1 MQGVKLNQM
10 RQSLVSKITTA
21 LTGLTE
27 IEAPESMVDSDLN
40 QRVQNTMQQ
49 FQAQGIDFAQWM
61 QATGQEP
68 EQFIESMRGQSEDA
82 VKSDL
87 ALRAVAVAEAF
98 EVEDHELEG
107 EYARMAMQYGQKAKE
122 IRRAYEQNDAVP
134 ELLAQIK
141 KNKALDWLVHN
152 VNFVDED
159 GTAMDQDLV
168 LGHNHD
174 EDGNHVHDHSGDAAD
189 ADGQND
195 DQNDDTDAT
204 SEEADES

>member
-1 MQGVKLNQM
+1 V
-10 RQSLVSKITTA
+10 VTKITSA
-21 LTGLTE
+21 LTGLTD
-27 IEAPESMVDSDLN
+27 IDAPESMVDYDHKQS
-40 QRVQNTMQQ
+40 VQNTMQQ

-68 EQFIESMRGQSEDA
+68 EQFIESMRGQSEEA
-82 VKSDL
+82 VKTDL
-87 ALRAVAVAEAF
+87 ALRAVAVAQEF
-98 EVEDHELEG
+98 VVEDHELEG

-141 KNKALDWLVHN
+141 KNRALDWLVHN
-152 VNFVDED
+152 VNFVDEN

-168 LGHNHD
+168 LGHTHD
-174 EDGNHVHDHSGDAAD
+174 EAGEHVHDHSGDETETAD
-189 ADGQND
+189 QND

>member
-1 MQGVKLNQM
+1 
-10 RQSLVSKITTA
+10 
-21 LTGLTE
+21 
-27 IEAPESMVDSDLN
+27 
-40 QRVQNTMQQ
+40 
-49 FQAQGIDFAQWM
+49 M

-87 ALRAVAVAEAF
+87 ALRAVAVAQGLV
-98 EVEDHELEG
+98 VEDHELEG
-107 EYARMAMQYGQKAKE
+107 EYARMAMQHGQKAKE

-141 KNKALDWLVHN
+141 KSKALDWLVHN
-152 VNFVDED
+152 VDFVDED

-168 LGHNHD
+168 LGHTHD
-174 EDGNHVHDHSGDAAD
+174 EDGDHVHDHSGDETETAD
-189 ADGQND
+189 H
-195 DQNDDTDAT
+195 NDDTDAT